1 MRHTTVFW
9 LTIVNTLK
17 EIPMTATHPIA
28 PYMEPFFCQ
37 YLGAEKGA
45 SRNTLVAYRDTV
57 KLLLCFAADA
67 LHKPVDR
74 LTVED
79 LDEQRVLAFLDALEG
94 KRGCSPRTRNAR
106 LAALRTF
113 FDFIARRSPELLLH
127 VQRIRGIAFK
137 NVEHREIDYLQED
150 EIQAVLRGVDV
161 QAREG
166 CRDKALLMLLNNT
179 GARVSEVCGLM
190 LEDVRRDP
198 QLAQVRLQG
207 KGRRERACP
216 LWPETVASVEA
227 YLKVREPQDAGE
239 RRLFLNANGRPM
251 TRFGVG
257 YLTKKYTA
265 KAAAQCPSLAS
276 KRLSPHSWRHSTAM
290 QLMHAGIDI
299 AMIAIWLGHASV
311 NTAHKYSHLDM
322 KMKRD
327 ILEKSPKPGG
337 GKAKRSWQRP
347 STLKWLDALTNR
359 L

>member
-1 MRHTTVFW
+1 
-9 LTIVNTLK
+9 
-17 EIPMTATHPIA
+17 MTATHPIA
-28 PYMEPFFCQ
+28 QYMEPFFCQ

-45 SRNTLVAYRDTV
+45 SGNTLVAYRDAV

-79 LDEQRVLAFLDALEG
+79 LDEQRVLAFLEALEQER
-94 KRGCSPRTRNAR
+94 KCSPQTRNAR

-137 NVEHREIDYLQED
+137 NVEHKEIAYLQEE
-150 EIQAVLRGVDV
+150 EIRAVLHAVDV
-161 QAREG
+161 QARDG
-166 CRDKALLMLLNNT
+166 CRDKALLMVLNNT
-179 GARVSEVCGLM
+179 GARVSEVCGIAI
-190 LEDVRRDP
+190 EDLRLDP

-216 LWPETVASVEA
+216 LWPETVAAVEA
-227 YLKVREPQDAGE
+227 YLKARAPQQPEE

-251 TRFGVG
+251 TRFGVD
-257 YLTKKYTA
+257 YLTKKYTT
-265 KAAAQCPSLAS
+265 KAAEQCPSLAA

-299 AMIAIWLGHASV
+299 AMIAIWLGHAGV

-327 ILEKSPKPGG
+327 ILEKTPKPGG
-337 GKAKRSWQRP
+337 GKARRPWQRP
-347 STLKWLDALTNR
+347 GTLKWLDALTKR